1 MMAGPAAARAVRLTR
16 PGQHELVEV
25 EVPAPAADEVLVRV
39 AATGICG
46 SDVELFDG
54 RRPAAFVRY
63 PVVPGHEW
71 AGRVVAAGAAVRH
84 VAVGDPVVAEGIR
97 SCGVCPRCRDGDT
110 NLCSADYAETGFTHP
125 GAFSDFVVVPG
136 RLVHRLPDTRPL
148 EQAALLE
155 PAACV
160 IGGVLAAAPPAGA
173 RVVVIGGGTLGLLAV
188 QLFAMHS
195 PSELVVVGRR
205 AGALAV
211 AGELGATRTVRVP
224 DQDAGWLE
232 ERADVVFEA
241 AGNPAAVP
249 QALAVARRG
258 GTVVLEGIAGQ
269 GAVAMD
275 PDVFALKHLQVH
287 GVFAASSRAWRHAV
301 GLFGAG
307 LLRLGPLITHR
318 FALQD
323 YTLALATLAARGSDT
338 RKVLLVPGDGEGG
351 SAG

>member
-1 MMAGPAAARAVRLTR
+1 MRALVVHE
-16 PGQHELVEV
+16 PGRFAVEDLP
-25 EVPAPAADEVLVRV
+25 EPAPGPGEVLVAV
-39 AATGICG
+39 AAAGICG
-46 SDVELFDG
+46 SDLELVDG
-54 RRPAAFVRY
+54 RRPAAYVRY

-71 AGRVVAAGAAVRH
+71 SGRVVRTGPGVEEGLRP
-84 VAVGDPVVAEGIR
+84 GDPVVAEGLR
-97 SCGVCPRCRDGDT
+97 ACGVCARCAEGRT
-110 NLCSADYAETGFTHP
+110 NLCLADYAETGFTHP

-136 RLVHRLPDTRPL
+136 RLVHRLPDTQPL

-205 AGALAV
+205 AGALTL

-224 DQDAGWLE
+224 DEDAGWLE

-241 AGNPAAVP
+241 AGNAAAVP
-249 QALAVARRG
+249 QAIAVARRG

-269 GAVAMD
+269 GTVAMD

-287 GVFAASSRAWRHAV
+287 GVFAASSRAWRDAV

-338 RKVLLVPGDGEGG
+338 RKVLLVPGEGG
-351 SAG
+351 PAG